1 MGRVTAIN
9 PGELR
14 RLLGAHGLRPSRAL
28 GQHFLADPNTARR
41 IAALARVG
49 PGDHVLEIG
58 PGVGSLT
65 AALVGAGA
73 RVTALELDRHL
84 LPVLDDA
91 LDRAGASASVRVVP
105 GDALSVDLDALL
117 GGIPHV
123 MVSNLPYNVAVP
135 IVMRV
140 LVEAPTIPRML
151 VMVQR
156 EVGDRL
162 AAGPGTKDYGS
173 VSVRV
178 GYYAT
183 ARRVGLVA
191 PTVFFPPP
199 KVDSALVELVR
210 HPDPP
215 VDVPSVEQLFALVR
229 AGFAQ
234 RRKMLRRV
242 LRTELGDRTEPALA
256 AAGID
261 PAARAETLDLAT
273 WAALARAV
281 AADDLPHPT
290 ADGGGS

>member
-1 MGRVTAIN
+1 MGHVTAIN

-14 RLLGAHGLRPSRAL
+14 SLLGAHGLRPSRAL

-41 IAALARVG
+41 IVTLAGVG

-65 AALVGAGA
+65 VALAGVGA

-91 LDRAGASASVRVVP
+91 LGRAGVASAVQVVH
-105 GDALSVDLDALL
+105 GDALAVDLDALL
-117 GGIPHV
+117 GGRPHV

-140 LVEAPTIPRML
+140 LVEAHDVQRML

-178 GYYAT
+178 GYYAA
-183 ARRVGLVA
+183 ARRVGLVP
-191 PTVFFPPP
+191 PTVFLPPP

-210 HPDPP
+210 HPRPP
-215 VDVPSVEQLFALVR
+215 VDVPSVDAMFSLVR
-229 AGFAQ
+229 AGFSQ

-242 LRTELGDRTEPALA
+242 LRSELGDRTDATLV

-273 WAALARAV
+273 WAALARA
-281 AADDLPHPT
+281 AAGD
-290 ADGGGS
+290 SS